1 MFSNVNTTQSASGDV
16 ARAIEILKK
25 GGVVALPTDTV
36 YCLAASLHHPEAISR
51 VFDIKGRA
59 TTKALPVLVAD
70 AIQMRQVAEMNPLA
84 ELLARRFMP
93 GGLTLILKK
102 KSIVPD
108 IVTGGRDSVAVRI
121 PGHMLA
127 MYIIKALGAP
137 LTGTSA
143 NLSGRPSAC
152 TAEEVIA
159 QIGDH
164 VDMVL
169 DGGRCPGGIESTI
182 VDLTTPMP
190 AILREGAVPRAELEA
205 FYLK

>member
-1 MFSNVNTTQSASGDV
+1 MDSVGTPKTEDGELAK
-16 ARAIEILKK
+16 AIKILKS

-36 YCLAASLHHPEAISR
+36 YCLAASLDHPDAIGR
-51 VFDIKGRA
+51 IFDIKGRQ

-84 ELLARRFMP
+84 ELLVRRFMP

-102 KSIVPD
+102 KPVVPD
-108 IVTGGRDSVAVRI
+108 IVTGGRESVAVRI
-121 PGHMLA
+121 PAHQLA
-127 MYIIKALGAP
+127 LYLIQAIGAP

-143 NLSGRPSAC
+143 NLSGRGSVC
-152 TAEEVIA
+152 TAEEVKA
-159 QIGDH
+159 QLGGR

-182 VDLTTPMP
+182 VDLTTPFP
-190 AILREGAVPRAELEA
+190 TIVRDGAVSRAELEA
-205 FYLK
+205 FYFK

>member
-1 MFSNVNTTQSASGDV
+1 MLPNVNIPQPALGDI
-16 ARAIEILKK
+16 ARATEILKT

-36 YCLAASLHHPEAISR
+36 YCLAASLLHPEAISR
-51 VFDIKGRA
+51 VFDIKDRA

-84 ELLARRFMP
+84 ELLVRRFMP

-102 KSIVPD
+102 KAIVPD

-121 PGHMLA
+121 PGQMLTL
-127 MYIIKALGAP
+127 YIIKALGVP

-143 NLSGRPSAC
+143 NLSGHGSAC
-152 TAEEVIA
+152 DANEVRA
-159 QIGDH
+159 QIGDR
-164 VDMVL
+164 VDMIL

-182 VDLTTPMP
+182 LDLTTPMP
-190 AILREGAVPRAELEA
+190 TIVREGAVPRAELEA
-205 FYLK
+205 YYFK